1 MDVQRSTKVGA
12 PGLVSAVAYH
22 FCPSFLASFTQPG
35 ASTFPDLCREEVR
48 SYDADIS
55 LLSCPASVA
64 DADEDAPSVRPS
76 FLAKRAKCREKNNG
90 DDYAAQLRESR
101 PHRQPDSL
109 SSFMQVCNFVSGC
122 TLGLT
127 G

>member
-1 MDVQRSTKVGA
+1 MNI
-12 PGLVSAVAYH
+12 VSAVAYH
-22 FCPSFLASFTQPG
+22 FCPSFLASFSQPG
-35 ASTFPDLCREEVR
+35 ASTLSDLCREEVR

-64 DADEDAPSVRPS
+64 DADDAPSVRPS

-101 PHRQPDSL
+101 PRRQPDS
-109 SSFMQVCNFVSGC
+109 VG
-122 TLGLT
+122 
-127 G
+127 